1 MLPINL
7 HHTAIAVRDLDEA
20 LGTLSRLFAVEPL
33 TREVI
38 ADQGVEEAMVPLGGS
53 YLQLLTPLGTDTPV
67 GRFLERRGPGLHHIA
82 IQVTDLDAAL
92 AHLAAAGAELIDRE
106 PRIGGAGHRIAFVHP
121 RALTGTLIELVEVH

>member
-7 HHTAIAVRDLDEA
+7 HHTAIAVRDLDETLA
-20 LGTLSRLFAVEPL
+20 TLSRLFAVEPL
-33 TREVI
+33 SREVI

-53 YLQLLTPLGTDTPV
+53 YLQLLTPLSVETPV

-92 AHLAAAGAELIDRE
+92 AHLTAVGAELIDRV
-106 PRIGGAGHRIAFVHP
+106 PRSGGGGHRIAFVHP
-121 RALTGTLIELVEVH
+121 RALGGTLIELVEVH